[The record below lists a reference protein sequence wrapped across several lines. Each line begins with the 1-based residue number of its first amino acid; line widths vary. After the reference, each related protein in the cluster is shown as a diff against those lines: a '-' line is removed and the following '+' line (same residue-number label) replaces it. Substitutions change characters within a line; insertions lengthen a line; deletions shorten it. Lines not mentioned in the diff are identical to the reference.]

1 MSQRI
6 SFRLR
11 KYKRGAHAMKK
22 AELLAEYIFNRRIF
36 LEHEIVQLQENV
48 RYRPVSSVDCL
59 ELIIARERLAMFIEV
74 TQDISALL
82 KLKNGIPP

>member
-1 MSQRI
+1 
-6 SFRLR
+6 
-11 KYKRGAHAMKK
+11 MKK
-22 AELLAEYIFNRRIF
+22 ADLLAEYIFNRRIF

-48 RYRPVSSVDCL
+48 RYRPVSSVDRL

-74 TQDISALL
+74 TQDISVLL